1 MEKLD
6 SIKRVLEFYL
16 KATESKKKQLIVD
29 SIVLAIGFSGIKD
42 FDLAKVI
49 RMITLAIFDKR
60 IDLVNIFGNNHK
72 LVREYDNSNKS
83 DSQESGL
90 ALECL
95 SYATALPR
103 DCSTSSNEA
112 AFKFYHNIIKPT
124 DTSEK
129 YEYIF
134 DSIILAIIMSE
145 EFNYDNIDLANVV
158 KMLILH
164 KNNYCD
170 GVVQSAARDY
180 IIGKGDATFA
190 IYCENLYFDL
200 QLGIL
205 GMRKIDYYDW
215 QAIITEKYNNPD
227 FSQFIDVLKVARYSD
242 LSLRDF
248 KLKDDY
254 LEFTEEEYSSIA
266 YRIMEICRVVCIKGL
281 NSFIDGIYVS
291 SENGSIKITIVLDD
305 SKSLQSVVDCQNLL
319 RNQGLEKSIGRR
331 IHFTDNLLSSYTD
344 MSQVDERLA
353 EELLGAHIMY
363 DKDQKLSK
371 LVENYKEK
379 LLIDQSS
386 VIGYIPP
393 FSEDWARSLST
404 GLIDK
409 TLTNRRRSGG
419 KMIYP
424 ISSQEEYFQTAFT
437 GLGESY
443 TPPSGQKL

>member
-16 KATESKKKQLIVD
+16 KATESKKKQLIVK
-29 SIVLAIGFSGIKD
+29 SIALAVGFSGSKD

-49 RMITLAIFDKR
+49 RMITLIVFDKR
-60 IDLVNIFGNNHK
+60 TDLVNILGNNHQ
-72 LVREYDNSNKS
+72 LVCEYDDSNKA
-83 DSQESGL
+83 ESVESEL

-95 SYATALPR
+95 SYAPVLPMG
-103 DCSTSSNEA
+103 CAINSNEA
-112 AFKFYHNIIKPT
+112 ALKFYYNIIKPT

-145 EFNYDNIDLANVV
+145 EFNYDIDLANVV

-170 GVVQSAARDY
+170 GIVQSAARDY

-200 QLGIL
+200 QLGL
-205 GMRKIDYYDW
+205 LNTRKIDYYDW

-266 YRIMEICRVVCIKGL
+266 YRIMEICRVVCINGFDSFV
-281 NSFIDGIYVS
+281 NSIYVS
-291 SENGSIKITIVLDD
+291 SENGGIKVTIVLDD
-305 SKSLQSVVDCQNLL
+305 SKSIQSVIDCQNIL
-319 RNQGLEKSIGRR
+319 RGKGLEKSVGQH

-344 MSQVDERLA
+344 MSQVEEGLA

-393 FSEDWARSLST
+393 FSEDWARSLNT

-443 TPPSGQKL
+443 TPPSGKQL